1 MTGPR
6 GVDGGAALAEGG
18 GRSASEARGAPSGSP
33 GTGLRAEPRNR
44 HRAARI
50 KNPRWLHPILI
61 AAALVPFAWVAWAM
75 WSDVFQGTRYLGSE
89 PIKESEHFTGK
100 WALRFLLATL
110 AVTPAI
116 RITQLGWLV
125 KYRRT
130 LGLLAFLYAC
140 VHLTI
145 YFGLDI
151 ELMWDNLVEDVLDR
165 TYITLGMTA
174 LLLMVPLALTSTK
187 ASIRRLGNRRWNAL
201 HRLVYVSAV
210 LGCIH
215 FYMAV
220 KRDVREPLVFVAI
233 LATLLGYRL
242 WASRGR
248 RREA

>member
-1 MTGPR
+1 MTAGVEGVGGVE
-6 GVDGGAALAEGG
+6 GVD
-18 GRSASEARGAPSGSP
+18 ASPRPERVRRAKPPKAPG
-33 GTGLRAEPRNR
+33 
-44 HRAARI
+44 
-50 KNPRWLHPILI
+50 WLHPLVIVLALI
-61 AAALVPFAWVAWAM
+61 PFVWVAWAM
-75 WSDVFQGTRYLGSE
+75 WSDVFQGTRHLGSE

-100 WALRFLLATL
+100 WALRFLLACL

-116 RITQLGWLV
+116 RITKAGWLV

-130 LGLLAFLYAC
+130 FGLIAFFYAC

-151 ELMWDNLVEDVLDR
+151 ELMWSNLVEDVLDR

-187 ASIRRLGNRRWNAL
+187 ASIRWLGNKKWNAL

-210 LGCIH
+210 LGVIH

-220 KRDVREPLVFVAI
+220 KKDVREPLVFAAI
-233 LATLLGYRL
+233 LATLFAVRL
-242 WASRGR
+242 WYQR
-248 RREA
+248 RTT